1 MRDKG
6 PHRALCVWP
15 THWFHELRAQGFGT
29 WIYMRSYPAL
39 LFCTLSAQNPTVV
52 RRASPGSIRNPEAY
66 PGSAQHP
73 ESSLEAKTDPREHTA
88 KAGKPEETRHHP
100 KGHREAQSSPEAPQG
115 ARIQLHGTPGDGVRI
130 RFSSGHAG
138 ARRWHR
144 STDRAG
150 LRRASLSYGVAP
162 KSSGRAGVLF
172 YAGDRSAAHACV

>member
-1 MRDKG
+1 M
-6 PHRALCVWP
+6 
-15 THWFHELRAQGFGT
+15 
-29 WIYMRSYPAL
+29 
-39 LFCTLSAQNPTVV
+39 V
-52 RRASPGSIRNPEAY
+52 RRASPGSIRNPEPN

-73 ESSLEAKTDPREHTA
+73 ESSLEANIDPREHTA

-100 KGHREAQSSPEAPQG
+100 KVHREAQSSPEDPQG

-130 RFSSGHAG
+130 RFSSGHAR

-162 KSSGRAGVLF
+162 KKSGRAGVLF
-172 YAGDRSAAHACV
+172 YAGDPSAAYACV

>member
-1 MRDKG
+1 MCLADSLV
-6 PHRALCVWP
+6 PRAPCPGVWHLDLYEVLP
-15 THWFHELRAQGFGT
+15 SSSVLHPFRPK
-29 WIYMRSYPAL
+29 SD
-39 LFCTLSAQNPTVV
+39 SVV
-52 RRASPGSIRNPEAY
+52 RRASPGSIRNPEAC

>member
-1 MRDKG
+1 MCLADSLVS
-6 PHRALCVWP
+6 RAPCPGVGHLDLYQVLP
-15 THWFHELRAQGFGT
+15 SSSFLHPFRPK
-29 WIYMRSYPAL
+29 SD
-39 LFCTLSAQNPTVV
+39 SVV
-52 RRASPGSIRNPEAY
+52 RRPSPGSIRNPEPS

-138 ARRWHR
+138 ARRCHR

-162 KSSGRAGVLF
+162 KKSGRAGVLF
-172 YAGDRSAAHACV
+172 YAGDPPAAYACV